1 MSIAYSRIQ
10 VRIVEVQGL
19 ATPGLEAGSLWE
31 KGNLLFRSPREGRFH
46 RREKSH
52 WARGTDA
59 QGRSYLLWESD
70 HHKAR
75 GLVIQPEESC
85 YCFEVSRI
93 PG

>member
-1 MSIAYSRIQ
+1 MSIAYSRIK

-19 ATPGLEAGSLWE
+19 ERSGLEEGSTWE
-31 KGNLLFRSPREGRFH
+31 KGNLLFRSPREGRVY
-46 RREKSH
+46 RREKSQ

-59 QGRSYLLWESD
+59 EGRSYLLWESD
-70 HHKAR
+70 HYKAQ

-93 PG
+93 TG